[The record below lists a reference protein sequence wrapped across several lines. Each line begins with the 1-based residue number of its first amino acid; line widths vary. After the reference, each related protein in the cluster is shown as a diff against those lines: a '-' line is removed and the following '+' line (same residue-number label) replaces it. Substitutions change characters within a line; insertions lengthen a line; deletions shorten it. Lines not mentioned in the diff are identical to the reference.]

1 MAEKAASGGSA
12 LDTIKIVLALLLLAV
27 GIAGFYYF
35 AREMLVVRVM
45 GLLVVG
51 GIALGVFLTSQ
62 PGRGA
67 WGFLKGS
74 RVEVRKMVWPSRA
87 ETTQVTLVV
96 VGMVL
101 IMGVFLWALDTFLGW
116 AVKHLMGYGG

>member
-12 LDTIKIVLALLLLAV
+12 LDTVKLVITLLLLAV
-27 GIAGFYYF
+27 GVGGFYYF
-35 AREMLVVRVM
+35 AHEMLVVRVM

-51 GIALGVFLTSQ
+51 GIAVGVFLTSAR
-62 PGRGA
+62 GREV
-67 WGFLKGS
+67 WGFLQGS
-74 RVEVRKMVWPSRA
+74 RTEVRKMVWPSRA

-101 IMGVFLWALDTFLGW
+101 VMGVFLWLLDTLLGW
-116 AVKHLMGYGG
+116 VVKHLMGYGS

>member
-35 AREMLVVRVM
+35 AREMLVVLVM

-62 PGRGA
+62 PGRGI

-74 RVEVRKMVWPSRA
+74 RTEVRKMVWPSRA